1 MSIYYKNGNS
11 LQEFASKV
19 SYDDQTNVLTI
30 NGESHTIGIDGD
42 LYGNLGEVA
51 YTTPTGLKK
60 QLILHDDVYLCESN
74 ADAVATLNGDFS
86 MKTVF
91 ESWECGEAYTEGNVT
106 KWFGFDEFPANWRD
120 VNDALEFNRTY
131 CTDVFYPALTGGVLS
146 VDTDSIADINWF
158 SYHRPPTN
166 YTDLLTQQ
174 PATSWKLYLWKYT
187 NGLTG
192 SQKAYSK
199 ISSDVYKY
207 LYVGNNPYGY
217 NYWVYNNSLSSV
229 VQLVNVPGIAFYVSP
244 SKYTDYVLDVE
255 CYSSDDDNDYIG
267 LVGAYAVDSSTKK
280 PSLLYFM
287 KAGGV
292 NDKCGNIT
300 AWDQISAEGVYT
312 WYALSSGYNQGQF
325 WPRAQRSQTMTG
337 RPVLSAKPVADDDE
351 TSWAR
356 QWQNNKV
363 RMRIQRSGNTI
374 RAKVSQVVAAT
385 AATPSLDNGSEIVI
399 NLTSTD
405 PVLSSF
411 TVENGGAALGF
422 ITNSQPMTSW
432 KVLSLKVP
440 RTLYRLDTHEKLV
453 QNVDGSST
461 TTIGKFN
468 EEIGIGRL
476 VTNQITRKTFYVGT
490 SNFVKVE
497 DNNSGGDQN
506 NIEVVEHL
514 PSNPDNDTFYFV
526 TGETE

>member
-19 SYDDQTNVLTI
+19 SYNDQTNVLTI
-30 NGESHTIGIDGD
+30 NGETHTIGNDSQ

-60 QLILHDDVYLCESN
+60 QQILHDDVYLCEN
-74 ADAVATLNGDFS
+74 QADADATLNGDFS

-91 ESWECGEAYTEGNVT
+91 ESWECGEAYALNGVT
-106 KWFGFDEFPANWRD
+106 KWFGFDEFPANWCD

-131 CTDVFYPALTGGVLS
+131 CTDVFYPALTNGVLLL
-146 VDTDSIADINWF
+146 DTDGGATDANWF
-158 SYHRPPTN
+158 SYHRQPTN
-166 YTDLLTQQ
+166 YNDLLTQQ
-174 PATSWKLYLWKYT
+174 PIAGWQLYYWKYS
-187 NGLTG
+187 NGLPG

-207 LYVGNNPYGY
+207 LFVSNDSYGY
-217 NYWVYNNSLSSV
+217 NYWVYNDSLSSV
-229 VQLVNVPGIAFYVSP
+229 VQLVNVPDIAFYVSP

-255 CYSSDDDNDYIG
+255 CYSSDSDNDYIG
-267 LVGAYAVDSSTKK
+267 LIGAYAVDSSTKK
-280 PSLLYFM
+280 PSILYFM

-292 NDKCGNIT
+292 NDKCGSGIT

-312 WYALSSGYNQGQF
+312 WYALSSGYNGGQF
-325 WPRAQRSQTMTG
+325 WPRAQRSQTMTN
-337 RPVLSAKPVADDDE
+337 RQVLAAKPVADDDD

-356 QWQNNKV
+356 QWRDKKV

-374 RAKVSQVVAAT
+374 RAKVSQAVAAT

-399 NLTSTD
+399 NLSNTD

-411 TVENGGAALGF
+411 TTQNGGAALGF

-432 KVLSLKVP
+432 KVLDFKIP
-440 RTLYRLDTHEKLV
+440 RTIYRLDTHEKFV

-490 SNFVKVE
+490 SNFVRL
-497 DNNSGGDQN
+497 NSSVN
-506 NIEVVEHL
+506 
-514 PSNPDNDTFYFV
+514 T
-526 TGETE
+526 